1 MFCAISTSCAGSRAT
16 WAFARDKAI
25 PFHRYFSKIDSHLED
40 VPVNAYALSTVIQ
53 VLLGLVYLGSSAAFN
68 AFAGAAVMCLGAS
81 YAMPIAILL
90 MNGRRDMHDA
100 PFNLGR
106 FGAVINVIAVLWIV
120 FVTVLFSMPAAIPV
134 TNWSMS

>member
-1 MFCAISTSCAGSRAT
+1 
-16 WAFARDKAI
+16 
-25 PFHRYFSKIDSHLED
+25 
-40 VPVNAYALSTVIQ
+40 
-53 VLLGLVYLGSSAAFN
+53 
-68 AFAGAAVMCLGAS
+68 MCLGAS

-134 TNWSMS
+134 TSGSMNYASAMFVGFGVISAVWYMISGQFYYGGPPN